1 MPYRA
6 GRFLDGSVQ
15 RLLAVISTRHL
26 SIGECYN
33 RVVHLALL
41 RRSTMTSHTIQLSEK
56 TYALL
61 LKQAARLQT
70 TPEDV
75 IERVLANDLTLLT
88 GEIGQDKPAATA
100 EALAAV
106 QRLTSL

>member
-1 MPYRA
+1 
-6 GRFLDGSVQ
+6 
-15 RLLAVISTRHL
+15 
-26 SIGECYN
+26 
-33 RVVHLALL
+33 
-41 RRSTMTSHTIQLSEK
+41 MTSHTIQLSEK

-88 GEIGQDKPAATA
+88 DDIDQDRPSLDKPAATA

-106 QRLTSL
+106 QRLTSLFADVSILDLDAILDDPMLTLENSTLLDQAL